1 MVDELERAIRQRDL
15 GLLAEP
21 RSRGV
26 QPRKPGLLD
35 LPGGVTERLALL
47 NQFLNPVEAIGQSM
61 RAGERMMQPNMGGY
75 DRLAALGDML
85 SGVAGVAGPAVAVG
99 RVGAPAAAAV
109 MEGLLGFSP
118 TTQAAGDTMRAAGR
132 DIVDRLNQ
140 PGQMPTV
147 YSNPIPGVGRPPLTF
162 DEVERA
168 MQGADEILGLPDDEF
183 VTLYHGTTKE
193 GADRIKQTGKLKSA
207 GEPSVYLT
215 TDPKGGGYGDG
226 TVVPVRV
233 RRGLLQIDDEFPSGR
248 ADFRIDLDRPG
259 GSVPVQIAETPTL
272 PTPRNEAETMARDIL
287 QLRAEGRAAQVTDD
301 MMAAADPQYMYSN
314 TPLPMDY
321 ASRMARAERT
331 GFRSDQPL
339 YRGDANPNMQA
350 FNTGQFAREG
360 IGVTASDSP
369 SVASTY
375 MTGNNPAIYP
385 LYARSENPLMVDVGG
400 RNWTGIPAEAGTNY
414 GRLNEVLPPENY
426 LDEDSL
432 FDLLQ
437 GSRIDW
443 GDGTSSSLAMANTD
457 NVSRAAQAGGF
468 DQVQF
473 QNIVDRGGAGKY
485 YTSAVN
491 EPRTTVMT
499 ADPANVRSRFA
510 RFDPAFAHLRNLSAA
525 LAAGVPIGLLSMQ
538 PNEEQ
543 Y

>member
-1 MVDELERAIRQRDL
+1 MADELERAIRQRDL

-35 LPGGVTERLALL
+35 LPGGVTERLGLL
-47 NQFLNPVEAIGQSM
+47 NQFFNPVEAIGQSM
-61 RAGERMMQPNMGGY
+61 NAGERMMSPNMGGY

-85 SGVAGVAGPAVAVG
+85 SGVAGVAGPAVAAG
-99 RVGAPAAAAV
+99 RAGIPAATAII
-109 MEGLLGFSP
+109 EGLLGGSP
-118 TTQAAGDTMRAAGR
+118 TTQAAGDMARQFG
-132 DIVDRLNQ
+132 VDESGALRL
-140 PGQMPTV
+140 
-147 YSNPIPGVGRPPLTF
+147 
-162 DEVERA
+162 
-168 MQGADEILGLPDDEF
+168 GADLP
-183 VTLYHGTTKE
+183 
-193 GADRIKQTGKLKSA
+193 S
-207 GEPSVYLT
+207 
-215 TDPKGGGYGDG
+215 
-226 TVVPVRV
+226 
-233 RRGLLQIDDEFPSGR
+233 
-248 ADFRIDLDRPG
+248 
-259 GSVPVQIAETPTL
+259 
-272 PTPRNEAETMARDIL
+272 PRNDAEAMARDIL
-287 QLRAEGRAAQVTDD
+287 QLRAEGRAADVTDD

-321 ASRMARAERT
+321 ASRMARAEARVFGT
-331 GFRSDQPL
+331 DQPL
-339 YRGDANPNMQA
+339 YRGDANPNMHA

-360 IGVTASDSP
+360 IGVTTSDSP

-414 GRLNEVLPPENY
+414 GRLNDVLPPENY